1 MQTIINIYLNIS
13 LIRKN
18 IFIKIRKNTPKK
30 IQTRGV
36 RTTSNVK
43 TGVSSLTGIIA
54 IASTSLAAL
63 IISKK
68 NK

>member
-36 RTTSNVK
+36 RTTSNVE

>member
-30 IQTRGV
+30 IQTTGV
-36 RTTSNVK
+36 QSTSNVK
-43 TGVSSLTGIIA
+43 TGVSSLTSIIGIA
-54 IASTSLAAL
+54 TTSLAVL